1 MKFAT
6 DDSAPARTFAF
17 VRPTAV
23 LLLIAAL
30 LLVAL
35 YAAVADGGFPLDDS
49 WIHQVYGRNLAQ
61 TGLWAFVPGAP
72 SAASTAPLYTVLLAA
87 GYTLGMPFKLWTHG
101 LGALALAAA
110 GLTGARLAARL
121 MPEQQ
126 YIGLA
131 AGLALVGTWHLV
143 WAAASGME
151 TMLFSLWTLAL
162 MTLGWD
168 APEGGWRR
176 GALFGVCAALAALTR
191 PEGVLLAGL
200 VGAAVLAARLP
211 AGRRRWLPWLLG
223 AGAGF
228 VVCIAPY
235 LILNLQLTGGLLP
248 NTAAAKQAEYAPIIA
263 LLPYPRRLWEMFRPI
278 FAGGQILLLPGLV
291 YFIVMT
297 ARRLRADREKLLFLL
312 PVGWALALVALY
324 AARLPAPYQHGRYV
338 IPALPSLVLVGVV
351 GTAWMLRES
360 RRTLAG
366 RVVSRALA
374 AAGALAFGY
383 FALAGAGIYSHDVD
397 IIDEEMVTAAQ
408 WIQTHLPPE
417 DRLAVHDIGAVGYF
431 APRPILDLAG
441 LVNPE
446 IIPFIRDAAALWD
459 WMQANDARYLMAFPD
474 QIPGQNPDDPRL
486 CRVFVTGGK
495 ASPAAGGANMAVYA
509 LAWDGICPD

>member
-1 MKFAT
+1 MKFAADDFSPSRVFFRRT
-6 DDSAPARTFAF
+6 DA
-17 VRPTAV
+17 
-23 LLLIAAL
+23 LLLAAAL
-30 LLVAL
+30 LAVAL
-35 YAAVADGGFPLDDS
+35 YAAAAGGGFPLDDS
-49 WIHQVYGRNLAQ
+49 WIHQVYGRSLAQ
-61 TGLWAFVPGAP
+61 TGVWAFVPGVP
-72 SAASTAPLYTVLLAA
+72 SAASTSPLYTILLAA
-87 GYTLGMPFKLWTHG
+87 GYALNVPFKLWTHG
-101 LGALALAAA
+101 LGALALA
-110 GLTGARLAARL
+110 GTGMVGARLAARL
-121 MPEQQ
+121 LPGQR

-131 AGLALVGTWHLV
+131 AGLALVGTWHLI

-151 TMLFSLWTLAL
+151 TMLFGLWTLAL
-162 MTLGWD
+162 MALGWD
-168 APEGGWRR
+168 APAGGWRR
-176 GALFGVCAALAALTR
+176 GGLFGVCTALAALTR
-191 PEGVLLAGL
+191 PEGVLLAGM

-211 AGRRRWLPWLLG
+211 VGWRRWLPWALG
-223 AGAGF
+223 TGLGF
-228 VVCIAPY
+228 GICIAPY

-248 NTAAAKQAEYAPIIA
+248 NTAAAKQAEYAPIAA
-263 LLPYPRRLWEMFRPI
+263 LLPYPRRLWEMFKPI

-291 YFIVMT
+291 YFIVRT
-297 ARRLRADREKLLFLL
+297 ARRLRANRENLLFLM

-366 RVVSRALA
+366 RVVSRSLA
-374 AAGALAFGY
+374 AASALAFVY
-383 FALAGAGIYSHDVD
+383 FALAGAGIYSRDVQ
-397 IIDEEMVTAAQ
+397 IIDEEMVTTAQ
-408 WIQTHLPPE
+408 WIQSHLPPE

-446 IIPFIRDAAALWD
+446 VIPFIRDGEALWD

-486 CRVFVTGGK
+486 CRVFITEGR
-495 ASPAAGGANMAVYA
+495 ASPKAGGANMAVYA
-509 LAWDGICPD
+509 LAWDGLCPD